1 MEKGVQDRLV
11 DLLKECSA
19 HVQGADPSD
28 FGTGVFIDQDLL
40 LTSAH
45 VVSGNIGNSVCV
57 TPFKRQERGGQIIG
71 VHPDVDLALVRV
83 NPFKNEG
90 LLDAAVVGRSL
101 ASNVTY
107 TAVVYGQEPTGT
119 WGFQSHAYL
128 GGPQQS
134 LKSGK
139 DEFLLLEAGGPLI
152 VGGMSG
158 GGLLSSASGAIV
170 AIMQSSRDPEQ
181 NSGGAAIPIGRAAEF
196 FPEVKRCVETPPI
209 AATHKWRE
217 LLGRDFWIGLGH
229 PWEWRRGKV
238 DVVVS
243 GSPSRWKVWL
253 DLDEGKPQELNGSLL
268 PSRIAE
274 ALFLWAQRRRLRDPE
289 DIQLL
294 GELLGAAVFPGEV
307 LTHLNSQVA
316 NDHLLVRLRIDRESS
331 LVDVPWEFV
340 TIRTENGGELP
351 VGTAANLSLVR
362 VGPHPD
368 SDKVDRMPIRGN
380 ADVLAVIVQPTGWHT
395 LLPNMVRGDQT
406 EIWPDLDELQRRFG
420 LALENCNRLNTEFLV
435 NPTGADLQRRIGQ
448 SRSEIFHYV
457 GFCRYARD
465 SKPEIALS
473 NGLDSIVWI
482 DYNEIFK
489 KAADSKA
496 RILVFEFLLPPR
508 DRDYEPIPP
517 KFFLDALS
525 KQVNAV
531 VYNRY
536 HLHPQQIN
544 SFNRG
549 FYRALG
555 ERKSVEEAVQ
565 VGRWDVKQSP
575 FHGDNGAF
583 GWFTLLTGP
592 VANERL
598 FDNEGERLAESD
610 QPRRRRSAEP
620 RPKQKMDAGREQQ
633 TSRRFDTPDDFTR

>member
-1 MEKGVQDRLV
+1 VEKSVQDRLV

-19 HVQGADPSD
+19 HVEGADPSD

-45 VVSGNIGNSVCV
+45 VVSGDRGDSVCV
-57 TPFKRQERGGQIIG
+57 TPFKRRKRGGQIIG

-83 NPFKNEG
+83 DLFKDEA

-107 TAVVYGQEPTGT
+107 TAVVYGTEPTGKS
-119 WGFQSHAYL
+119 GFQSHEYF

-134 LKSGK
+134 GRSGE
-139 DEFLLLEAGGPLI
+139 DEFLLLEAGGPRI

-158 GGLLSSASGAIV
+158 SGLLSSASGAIV
-170 AIMQSSRDPEQ
+170 AIMQSTYDPEQ
-181 NSGGAAIPIGRAAEF
+181 NSGGAAIPIGRAAQF

-209 AATHKWRE
+209 AATHRWRE
-217 LLGRDFWIGLGH
+217 LLGQDLWIGLGH
-229 PWEWRRGKV
+229 TWEWRRGKV

-243 GSPSRWKVWL
+243 GSPSKWNVRL
-253 DLDEGKPQELNGSLL
+253 DLDDGEPQELNGSRL
-268 PSRIAE
+268 PLRISE
-274 ALFLWAQRRRLRDPE
+274 ALFLWAQRRRLRDQE

-307 LTHLNSQVA
+307 LKHLISQVA

-340 TIRTENGGELP
+340 TIRTENGADLL

-368 SDKVDRMPIRGN
+368 SDEVDRTPIRGN
-380 ADVLAVIVQPTGWHT
+380 ADVLAVIVQPTSWHT

-406 EIWPDLDELQRRFG
+406 EIWPDLGELKKRFG
-420 LALENCNRLNTEFLV
+420 LALEKCNRLNPKFLP
-435 NPTGADLQRRIGQ
+435 NPTGADLQLKIGQ
-448 SRSEIFHYV
+448 SRSDIFHYV

-473 NGLDSIVWI
+473 NGQDGIAWI
-482 DYNEIFK
+482 DYKEIFK

-496 RILVFEFLLPPR
+496 RIVVFQFLLPPR

-517 KFFLDALS
+517 KFFLDALCR
-525 KQVNAV
+525 QVNAV

-536 HLHPQQIN
+536 HLHPQQID

-555 ERKSVEEAVQ
+555 EGKSVEEAVQ
-565 VGRWDVKQSP
+565 VGRWDVMQSP

-598 FDNEGERLAESD
+598 FDDEGERPTESNP
-610 QPRRRRSAEP
+610 PRRSTEP